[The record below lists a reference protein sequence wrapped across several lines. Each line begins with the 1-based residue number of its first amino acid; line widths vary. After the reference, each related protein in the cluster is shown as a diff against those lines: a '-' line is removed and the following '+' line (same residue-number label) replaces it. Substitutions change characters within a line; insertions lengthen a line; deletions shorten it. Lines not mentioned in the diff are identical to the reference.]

1 MSFQVIM
8 SGRKFVLLALV
19 LLLSACSTQPTPPP
33 TLAPTPTPT
42 PLPLTE
48 RDVPRVTVEEA
59 KAAVDRGA
67 AILVDVRS
75 AEAFEVSH
83 IPGALN
89 IQLGEFE
96 TNPMGLDLPKDRWI
110 ITYCT

>member
-1 MSFQVIM
+1 M
-8 SGRKFVLLALV
+8 LV

-33 TLAPTPTPT
+33 TLAPTPTLT

-75 AEAFEVSH
+75 ADAFEVSH
-83 IPGALN
+83 ISGALN

-96 TNPMGLDLPKDRWI
+96 TNPTGLDLPKDQWI